1 MLKFENIIK
10 NLRLEEKVNLITNSC
25 VLGNKTIPNYELPT
39 FTVTTTNNSNATNT
53 ILPTYLQLA
62 QTWNEELVDK
72 CGEAVARNAIFAK
85 SRTLIGVPTS
95 KSSFGDDAF
104 SSSEYL
110 VGKIAA
116 AYVRGIRNGGA
127 IACLNKAPLSS
138 NLSETEYRNN
148 GLLSTEIAV
157 KEGKVNAIISEGLD
171 CLDLLRETYYKGLLI
186 CEASTSSDLI
196 SSIYEGN
203 HLTLVQGF
211 DAVKAVKD
219 AIEAYERAKT
229 IKSTYARPYIQ
240 LGFIY
245 SKLGEKQAAVDNYL
259 GAVRLFAQNRFYE
272 EMEVFSETVLELDST
287 NIEAYKFLQYY
298 YSNKNDHSSVI
309 NIGLKIDDLCIQQ
322 NNSKEGF
329 ANRVFMAMSLY
340 VLKDYENTIDLL
352 KSAGSDEETWNEYAY
367 MICGYLSASYEK
379 TGNKDKSKEYRELA
393 KKIDPNGADAWI
405 DRLLK
410 N

>member
-1 MLKFENIIK
+1 MRTIILSIISLFLCVSGIKAQTENEQISHLVDSLDYYNKIG
-10 NLRLEEKVNLITNSC
+10 NGEKV
-25 VLGNKTIPNYELPT
+25 
-39 FTVTTTNNSNATNT
+39 
-53 ILPTYLQLA
+53 LQ
-62 QTWNEELVDK
+62 
-72 CGEAVARNAIFAK
+72 
-85 SRTLIGVPTS
+85 
-95 KSSFGDDAF
+95 
-104 SSSEYL
+104 
-110 VGKIAA
+110 
-116 AYVRGIRNGGA
+116 YV
-127 IACLNKAPLSS
+127 
-138 NLSETEYRNN
+138 
-148 GLLSTEIAV
+148 
-157 KEGKVNAIISEGLD
+157 
-171 CLDLLRETYYKGLLI
+171 DLLRNDKHVNGLFVM
-186 CEASTSSDLI
+186 EANGYAYLKQYDKAIAILNDSIEAMKDTQLGYSALGA
-196 SSIYEGN
+196 IYELQDN
-203 HLTLVQGF
+203 N
-211 DAVKAVKD
+211 DK

-340 VLKDYENTIDLL
+340 SLKDYENTIDLL
-352 KSAGSDEETWNEYAY
+352 MSAGSDEETWNEYAY

-405 DRLLK
+405 DRLLRE